1 VEFIRSKYSRRIRK
15 KRRLGEF
22 REYGFILDVYCGPD
36 PEGHIIDA
44 IIPLVIKKRM
54 YLTGGGDHEK
64 YSFFIE
70 GLKEESDKEWIFNE
84 IKKIQ
89 EVEDVAV
96 YKTVDMWHDN
106 VDIYF
111 GEIDNLRKE
120 YGEKKKTS

>member
-1 VEFIRSKYSRRIRK
+1 MEFKRSKFSRRIRK
-15 KRRLGEF
+15 KKRLGEF

-36 PEGHIIDA
+36 PEGKIVDLVIDV
-44 IIPLVIKKRM
+44 LIKKR
-54 YLTGGGDHEK
+54 LSCAGGGDLEK

-89 EVEDVAV
+89 EVKDVAV

-106 VDIYF
+106 ADLYF
-111 GEIDNLRKE
+111 EEIDNLRKE
-120 YGEKKKTS
+120 YGKKG

>member
-1 VEFIRSKYSRRIRK
+1 MESRRSKYSRRIRK
-15 KRRLGEF
+15 KKRLGEF
-22 REYGFILDVYCGPD
+22 REYGFIIDVYCGPD
-36 PEGHIIDA
+36 PEGKIVDLVIDV
-44 IIPLVIKKRM
+44 LIKKRL
-54 YLTGGGDHEK
+54 YCSGGGDHEK

-89 EVEDVAV
+89 EVEDVSV

-111 GEIDNLRKE
+111 EEIDNLRKE
-120 YGEKKKTS
+120 YGKKG